1 MMKYIV
7 NFKRGR
13 VFHSIEPIEAYD
25 VISASKKA
33 IELMRGDYG
42 NSINHALGIPH
53 WDWLTSDIE
62 MVREL
67 RLTKQPTEHNT
78 TTDNKTTH
86 DKINHSTP

>member
-1 MMKYIV
+1 MKYIV

-13 VFHSIEPIEAYD
+13 VFHSIAPIEAYD

-42 NSINHALGIPH
+42 KSINHALGIPH

-67 RLTKQPTEHNT
+67 RLTTEQPTKHDT
-78 TTDNKTTH
+78 TPDKETAH
-86 DKINHSTP
+86 DKINHSAP